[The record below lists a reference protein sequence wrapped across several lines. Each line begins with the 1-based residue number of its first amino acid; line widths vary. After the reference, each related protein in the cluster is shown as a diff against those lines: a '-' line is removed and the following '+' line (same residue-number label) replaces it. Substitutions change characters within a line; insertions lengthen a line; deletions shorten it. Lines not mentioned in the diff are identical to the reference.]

1 MPCNVILEVNEK
13 DDVPQQ
19 SFIYA
24 LKIRCHTDIS
34 GETSHEPII
43 NWLEA
48 RGFYISIYCMGHEI
62 SYKSKRPHY
71 HLHAVV
77 FRHEAWHHKTHI
89 QQLFKQTYKGRP
101 YGKLALSMKLE
112 SLGDRD
118 KLLMYPLKDQ
128 ESVTQCNFNGSDV
141 DSETLP
147 YIQTLHTRATTL
159 AREKL
164 KYLEEKENKEEGK
177 KKTYIDLV
185 NFINA
190 KIEEDPRW
198 ENLIQTDLEEEN
210 AEYLGKIRNLNLAL
224 FIVGCYI
231 IDFYRLKYDSQI
243 PWNIDRIGLRF
254 LSSHNL
260 ILSKD
265 IYRLLSH

>member
-1 MPCNVILEVNEK
+1 MSNVILEVEEK
-13 DDVPQQ
+13 P
-19 SFIYA
+19 SFVYA

-34 GETSHEPII
+34 GETEFKPII

-48 RGFYISIYCMGHEI
+48 RGFYISIYCHGHEI
-62 SYKSKRPHY
+62 SYKSKRPHW

-77 FRHEAWHHKTHI
+77 FRHEAWAYSTNI

-112 SLGDRD
+112 SLEDRD

-128 ESVTQCNFNGSDV
+128 EIITKYNFGGNDV
-141 DSETLP
+141 DSETYHYARELF
-147 YIQTLHTRATTL
+147 HRATAL
-159 AREKL
+159 AREKR

-185 NFINA
+185 NFINV

-198 ENLIQTDLEEEN
+198 GNLIQTDLEEEN

-231 IDFYRLKYDSQI
+231 VDFYRLKYDSQI